1 MTGPAKTE
9 IDLLVVG
16 SGAAGFS
23 AALAASHA
31 GLSVLMVEKEPLF
44 GGTTAYSAGVIW
56 IPGNRHGRA
65 LGIPDSKEDALTYL
79 QAEAGN
85 RLNLELANAFLDNCN
100 PAVEFIENN
109 THARYEAVPV
119 WADYHPTRPGA
130 AQGGRSLLPLPFDG
144 RRLGRRF
151 AQLRAPI
158 RTMMAFGG
166 MMLGRN
172 DLPHV
177 FRMTRSLRSAMHV
190 AGMTVRYGVD
200 RLGHARGTRL
210 TNGNALIAALA
221 LSAEER
227 GIDLW
232 LDSPVVELVQK
243 DGAVTGAI
251 VSRNG
256 RREEIAARRGVV
268 LACGGFP
275 ADDVL
280 KQRYYGH
287 VKAGHAHRSAPP
299 PGNRGDGI
307 RLGQQAGGVLAEDVA
322 YAAAWVPVSLVPQ
335 PDGATLP
342 FPHFYERGKPGY
354 IAVDPE
360 GRRFTNESASYHDF
374 VPAMVE
380 ACRGRPET
388 MSWLLCD
395 HRAIRRYGM
404 GAIGPAPLPLGPHL
418 RNGYLLSAD
427 SWPALASKI
436 GVDAR
441 VLEDT
446 IERFNAHA
454 SRGEDPD
461 FGKGTDAYHRF
472 NGDPT
477 HRPNPCLAPLQ
488 TGPFYAMKMIPG
500 DIGTFLGLR
509 TDGHARVLDA
519 QGRPIGGL
527 YAAGN
532 DMTSVMGGTY
542 PGAGITIGPA
552 LTFGYIAA
560 RHAAGLSA

>member
-1 MTGPAKTE
+1 MIET
-9 IDLLVVG
+9 DLLVVG

-23 AALAASHA
+23 AALTASHA
-31 GLSVLMVEKEPLF
+31 GLDVLIVEKEPQF
-44 GGTTAYSAGVIW
+44 GGSTAYSAGVIW

-65 LGIPDSKEDALTYL
+65 LGIADSKEDALTYL
-79 QAEAGN
+79 QHEAGN
-85 RLNLELANAFLDNCN
+85 RLNLELADAFLDNCN
-100 PAVEFIENN
+100 PAVEFIETN
-109 THARYEAVPV
+109 THVRYEAVPI
-119 WADYHPTRPGA
+119 WADYHPTKPGA

-144 RRLGRRF
+144 RRLGKRF
-151 AQLRAPI
+151 ADLRAPLK
-158 RTMMAFGG
+158 TMMAFGG
-166 MMLGRN
+166 MMLGRG

-177 FRMTRSLRSAMHV
+177 FKMTRSARSALHV
-190 AGMTVRYGVD
+190 AGMTARYAFD
-200 RLGHARGTRL
+200 RLNHARGTRL

-227 GIDLW
+227 GVDLW
-232 LDSPVVELVQK
+232 LNSPVVELLQK
-243 DGAVTGAI
+243 DGAVTGA
-251 VSRNG
+251 VVQRDG
-256 RREEIAARRGVV
+256 RREEIRTRRGVV

-275 ADDVL
+275 ADDEL
-280 KQRYYGH
+280 KRRYYGH
-287 VKAGHAHRSAPP
+287 VRDGRQHRSAPP

-307 RLGQQAGGVLAEDVA
+307 RLGQQAGGAMAEDVA

-335 PDGATLP
+335 PDGSTLP

-354 IAVDPE
+354 ITVDAD

-380 ACRGRPET
+380 ACRERSET
-388 MSWLLCD
+388 SCWLICD

-418 RNGYLLSAD
+418 RNGYLIAAR
-427 SWPALASKI
+427 SWPELAAKI
-436 GVDAR
+436 GVDAAS
-441 VLEDT
+441 LQDT
-446 IERFNAHA
+446 ITRFNANA
-454 SRGEDPD
+454 ARGEDPD

-477 HRPNPCLAPLQ
+477 HTPNPCLAPLEKA
-488 TGPFYAMKMIPG
+488 PFYAMKLIPG
-500 DIGTFLGLR
+500 DIGTFLGLKV
-509 TDGHARVLDA
+509 DGHARVLDA
-519 QGRPIGGL
+519 RDQPIRGL

-560 RHAAGLSA
+560 RHAAGPAA

>member
-1 MTGPAKTE
+1 MIET
-9 IDLLVVG
+9 DLLVVG

-23 AALAASHA
+23 AALTASHA
-31 GLSVLMVEKEPLF
+31 GLNVLMVEKEKLF

-65 LGIPDSKEDALTYL
+65 LGIADSKEEALTYL
-79 QAEAGN
+79 QHEAGN
-85 RLNLELANAFLDNCN
+85 RLNLELAKAFLDNCN

-109 THARYEAVPV
+109 THVRYEAVPI
-119 WADYHPTRPGA
+119 WADYHPTKPGA

-144 RRLGRRF
+144 RRLGKRF
-151 AQLRAPI
+151 NQLRAPL

-177 FRMTRSLRSAMHV
+177 FKMTRSARSALHV
-190 AGMTVRYGVD
+190 AGMTARYAVD
-200 RLGHARGTRL
+200 RLNHDRGTRL
-210 TNGNALIAALA
+210 TNGNGLIAALA

-227 GIDLW
+227 GIELW
-232 LDSPVVELVQK
+232 LESPVVELLQR
-243 DGAVTGAI
+243 DGDVTGA
-251 VSRNG
+251 VVQRAG
-256 RREEIAARRGVV
+256 KREEIHARRGVV

-275 ADDVL
+275 ADDEL
-280 KQRYYGH
+280 KGRYYGH
-287 VKAGHAHRSAPP
+287 VRDGHFHRSAPP

-307 RLGQQAGGVLAEDVA
+307 RLGQSAGGAMAEDVA
-322 YAAAWVPVSLVPQ
+322 YPAAWVPVSLVPQ
-335 PDGATLP
+335 PDGSTLP

-354 IAVDPE
+354 IAVDPT
-360 GRRFTNESASYHDF
+360 GRRFANESASYHDF

-380 ACRGRPET
+380 ACRGRNET
-388 MSWLLCD
+388 SAWLLCD

-404 GAIGPAPLPLGPHL
+404 GAIGPAPLPLGPHI
-418 RNGYLLSAD
+418 RSGYLLTAG
-427 SWPALASKI
+427 SWAELAGRIAVDPAALRS
-436 GVDAR
+436 
-441 VLEDT
+441 T
-446 IERFNAHA
+446 IDGFNANA
-454 SRGEDPD
+454 ARGEDPD

-477 HRPNPCLAPLQ
+477 HRPNPCLAPLEQ
-488 TGPFYAMKMIPG
+488 APFYAMKMVPG

-509 TDGHARVLDA
+509 VDGHARVLDA
-519 QGRPIGGL
+519 AGMPIRGL

-560 RHAAGLSA
+560 RHAAAEAAR

>member
-1 MTGPAKTE
+1 MIET
-9 IDLLVVG
+9 DLLVVG

-23 AALAASHA
+23 AALTASHA
-31 GLSVLMVEKEPLF
+31 GLNVLMVEKEKLF

-65 LGIPDSKEDALTYL
+65 LGIADSKEEALTYL
-79 QAEAGN
+79 QHEAGN

-109 THARYEAVPV
+109 THVQYEAVPI
-119 WADYHPTRPGA
+119 WADYHPTKPGA

-144 RRLGRRF
+144 RRLGKRF
-151 AQLRAPI
+151 NQLRAPL

-177 FRMTRSLRSAMHV
+177 FKMTRSARSALHV
-190 AGMTVRYGVD
+190 AGMTARYAID
-200 RLGHARGTRL
+200 RLNHDRGTRL
-210 TNGNALIAALA
+210 TNGNGLIAALA

-227 GIDLW
+227 GIELW
-232 LDSPVVELVQK
+232 LESPVVELMQS
-243 DGAVTGAI
+243 DGVVTGAI
-251 VSRNG
+251 VQRDG
-256 RREEIAARRGVV
+256 KRQEIRARRGVV

-275 ADDVL
+275 ADDEL
-280 KQRYYGH
+280 KSRYYGH
-287 VKAGHAHRSAPP
+287 VRDGHFHRSAPP
-299 PGNRGDGI
+299 PSNRGDGI
-307 RLGQQAGGVLAEDVA
+307 RLGQSAGGAMAEDVA
-322 YAAAWVPVSLVPQ
+322 YPAAWVPVSLVPQ
-335 PDGATLP
+335 PDGSTLP

-354 IAVDPE
+354 IAVDPT
-360 GRRFTNESASYHDF
+360 GRRFANESASYHDF

-380 ACRGRPET
+380 ACRGRNET
-388 MSWLLCD
+388 SAWLLCD

-404 GAIGPAPLPLGPHL
+404 GAIGPAPLPLGPHI
-418 RNGYLLSAD
+418 RNGYLLTAG
-427 SWPALASKI
+427 SWAELAGKI
-436 GVDAR
+436 GVDSAA
-441 VLEDT
+441 LQST
-446 IERFNAHA
+446 IDGFNVHA
-454 SRGEDPD
+454 ARGEDPD

-477 HRPNPCLAPLQ
+477 HRPNPCLAPLEQ
-488 TGPFYAMKMIPG
+488 GPFYAMKMVPG

-509 TDGHARVLDA
+509 VDGHARVLDA
-519 QGRPIGGL
+519 RGTAIRGL

-560 RHAAGLSA
+560 RHAAAEAAR

>member
-1 MTGPAKTE
+1 MKE
-9 IDLLVVG
+9 VDLLIVG

-23 AALAASHA
+23 AALTASHA
-31 GLSVLMVEKEPLF
+31 GLGVLIVEKESQF
-44 GGTTAYSAGVIW
+44 GGSTAYSAGVIW

-65 LGIPDSKEDALTYL
+65 LGIADSKEDALTYL
-79 QAEAGN
+79 QHEAGN

-100 PAVEFIENN
+100 PAVEFIEHN
-109 THARYEAVPV
+109 THVRYEAVPI
-119 WADYHPTRPGA
+119 WADYHPTKPGA

-144 RRLGRRF
+144 RRLGKRF

-177 FRMTRSLRSAMHV
+177 FKMTRSARSALHV
-190 AGMTVRYGVD
+190 AGMTARYAYD
-200 RLGHARGTRL
+200 RLSHARGTRL
-210 TNGNALIAALA
+210 TNGNALVAALA

-232 LDSPVVELVQK
+232 LDSPVIELVQR
-243 DGAVTGAI
+243 DGAVVGAI
-251 VSRNG
+251 VQRDG
-256 RREEIAARRGVV
+256 KREEIAARRGVV

-275 ADDVL
+275 ADDDL
-280 KQRYYGH
+280 KCRYYGH
-287 VKAGHAHRSAPP
+287 VRDGRQHRSAPP

-307 RLGQQAGGVLAEDVA
+307 RLGQTVGGAMAEDVA

-335 PDGATLP
+335 PDGSTLP

-354 IAVDPE
+354 ICVDAA

-380 ACRGRPET
+380 ASRELSET
-388 MSWLLCD
+388 SCWLVCD

-418 RNGYLLSAD
+418 KSGYLLSAP
-427 SWPALASKI
+427 SWPELAAKI
-436 GVDAR
+436 GMDAAT
-441 VLEDT
+441 LQAT
-446 IERFNAHA
+446 IQRFNANA
-454 SRGEDPD
+454 ARGEDPD

-477 HRPNPCLAPLQ
+477 HTPNPCLAPLERA
-488 TGPFYAMKMIPG
+488 PFYAMRMIPG

-509 TDGHARVLDA
+509 CDGHARVLD
-519 QGRPIGGL
+519 GDGKPIAGL

-560 RHAAGLSA
+560 RHAASGGR